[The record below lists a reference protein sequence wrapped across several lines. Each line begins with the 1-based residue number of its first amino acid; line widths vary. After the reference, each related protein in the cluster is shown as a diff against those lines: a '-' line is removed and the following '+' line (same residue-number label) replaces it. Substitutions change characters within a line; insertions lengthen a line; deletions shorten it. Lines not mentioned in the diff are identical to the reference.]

1 MRRSSSL
8 MWRKVSA
15 HSSVSLADLKQGF
28 RVLTRHPRTIFD
40 VPTYVHDRKGV
51 PLESR
56 RPWWN
61 YHATAYV
68 ERMLPDRARVFEF
81 GSGGSTLWF
90 VDHGAEITSLEHSS
104 DWAALVQE
112 ACPGLDLISV
122 ESDQTGTVRSVGEPS
137 ERRYFDAYLD
147 VMSAQ
152 PDETFDLVAVDGR
165 CRCEAGIISMP
176 KIKPGGMLLLDD
188 SQRPRYRP
196 LHEHL
201 SANGWAAEHLVG
213 LKAGRAGWV
222 PVQTSVWAKP
232 VGRS

>member
-1 MRRSSSL
+1 MQRFGSL
-8 MWRKVSA
+8 LWRKVSA
-15 HSSVSLADLKQGF
+15 HSSVSLADVKLGF
-28 RVLTRHPRTIFD
+28 RVLIEHPRTIFD
-40 VPTYVHDRKGV
+40 VPTYVQHRKDV

-61 YHATAYV
+61 YQATAYV
-68 ERMLPDRARVFEF
+68 ERMLPARARVFEF

-90 VDHGAEITSLEHSS
+90 VDHGAEITTLEHSS
-104 DWAALVQE
+104 DWAALVQQ
-112 ACPGLDLISV
+112 ACPGLDLIAV
-122 ESDQTGTVRSVGEPS
+122 ESNSTGTVRSVGEPS
-137 ERRYFDAYLD
+137 ERPYFDAYLD
-147 VMSAQ
+147 VMSEQ
-152 PDETFDLVAVDGR
+152 PDETFDLVAIDGR
-165 CRCEAGIISMP
+165 CRCEAGVISMP

-188 SQRPRYRP
+188 SQRLRYRP

-232 VGRS
+232 Q